1 MFVRIFLMT
10 GVLAVAD
17 KHLIPL
23 LLLLVPAA
31 LLPKLPNLYPLQSP
45 YTQEFSQQLKQ

>member
-31 LLPKLPNLYPLQSP
+31 LLPKLYPLQSP